1 MPFMRNWSIVVENSG
16 QHGPSKKDICKKDMC
31 ISMPIYI
38 FLWHTYISR
47 KKRSWFLFVTFY
59 MEYPNIHPWVMVEI
73 RAAAIKCTE
82 VTPQCP
88 VENTIYGYAP
98 DFVFSIEFCLIFGV
112 CSLIQVGQI
121 IRWRLWSFSAAVLLG
136 SLTEMIGTS
145 NCNCTRM
152 TGWLFPKKYWQK
164 GNRLFWSDIA
174 QPKPIFIRRL

>member
-1 MPFMRNWSIVVENSG
+1 
-16 QHGPSKKDICKKDMC
+16 MC
-31 ISMPIYI
+31 IYVYIYLSLI
-38 FLWHTYISR
+38 YTNTER
-47 KKRSWFLFVTFY
+47 EKRSWFLLWLSIW
-59 MEYPNIHPWVMVEI
+59 NIRAYSLGIMVEI

-82 VTPQCP
+82 ETPQCP

-136 SLTEMIGTS
+136 SSTEMIGMS
-145 NCNCTRM
+145 NCNCMRM
-152 TGWLFPKKYWQK
+152 TGLLLPEKYWQK

-174 QPKPIFIRRL
+174 QPKPIFICRL